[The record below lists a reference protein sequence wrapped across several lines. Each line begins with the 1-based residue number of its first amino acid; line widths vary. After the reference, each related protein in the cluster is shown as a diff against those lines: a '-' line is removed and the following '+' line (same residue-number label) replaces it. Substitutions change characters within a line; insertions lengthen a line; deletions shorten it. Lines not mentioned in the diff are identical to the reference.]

1 MNNDKNININQNFLI
16 KPQSDITTLPSNKSN
31 KVNIMHIVKDNS
43 SIIAINEIVEKMHL
57 LRMLTTLILKLFIL
71 YQKFVSNKP
80 LNIKNIIKESF
91 IIIFQEMESIAA
103 KKETVSRR
111 SERVTKKP
119 NY

>member
-1 MNNDKNININQNFLI
+1 
-16 KPQSDITTLPSNKSN
+16 
-31 KVNIMHIVKDNS
+31 MHIDKDNS

-91 IIIFQEMESIAA
+91 IIILMESIAA

-119 NY
+119 KLLDSYTLDASDVSTQY